1 MSNLDQTSILLV
13 DDHPF
18 VREGIRSFL
27 SDLPEFKVVGEASSG
42 AEAVKLAQQTEPDFI
57 LLDLNMP
64 LMDGRQFLRAVN
76 KKAELADIPVIVVS
90 TSSDNVTREETKA
103 LGAMAFFT
111 KPDKLSGWMAMVN
124 SILKNPEQD

>member
-1 MSNLDQTSILLV
+1 MFAKILLIDDDEDDREFMLEVIGENYPYVVCTIAVNGQDALDQLNAY
-13 DDHPF
+13 
-18 VREGIRSFL
+18 R
-27 SDLPEFKVVGEASSG
+27 
-42 AEAVKLAQQTEPDFI
+42 PDIIF
-57 LLDLNMP
+57 LDLNMP